1 MPVYEVYSIQ
11 VFAFNIVHDDA
22 LYPIYACSKTEV
34 YVCMFVQKLAVHA
47 GIHMAEL
54 FRKAL
59 ANKQDILVDKI
70 VVEDGLWTKLQAK
83 SILSG
88 RQLRTCET
96 KVCSS

>member
-1 MPVYEVYSIQ
+1 LPVYEVCSIQ

-34 YVCMFVQKLAVHA
+34 YMCMFVQKLAVHA

-59 ANKQDILVDKI
+59 ANKQDRLVEEIK
-70 VVEDGLWTKLQAK
+70 VEDGLWTQLKAK

-88 RQLRTCET
+88 RQIRTCKA